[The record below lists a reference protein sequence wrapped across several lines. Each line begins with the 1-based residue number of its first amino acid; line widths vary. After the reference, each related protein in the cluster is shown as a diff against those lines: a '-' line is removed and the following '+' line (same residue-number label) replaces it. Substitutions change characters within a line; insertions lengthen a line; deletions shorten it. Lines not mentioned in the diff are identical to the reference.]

1 MTKEKEE
8 AASAYLQKVFEQEEA
23 VEDSLLRPVE
33 EAIVRTMKESL
44 LTYRKYVKDTF
55 DTLRQN
61 EERKAQ

>member
-33 EAIVRTMKESL
+33 EVMEQ
-44 LTYRKYVKDTF
+44 VKHRLSF
-55 DTLRQN
+55 
-61 EERKAQ
+61 EP